1 MSTYVLPVPVFNPLL
16 QRLRVWAALCALV
29 LLGACATGPRA
40 NPNDPLEPFNRSMW
54 SFNERL
60 DEYVLKPVA
69 TTYKEVVPTLAR
81 RGVNNFF
88 SNLQDGWTFV
98 NAVLQLKP
106 QEAVESLLRFEV
118 NTIFGIAG
126 LIDVATELNIER
138 HKEDFGRTLGRWGVP
153 SGPYLVLPFFGP
165 STVRDLASISIN
177 SIVDPVL
184 HMQPNSVRN
193 SLYFGRLVD
202 VRARLLGATSVLDE
216 AALDKYSF
224 TRDVFL
230 QVRRRQDFGD
240 SPEEEE
246 APPPEPEAK

>member
-1 MSTYVLPVPVFNPLL
+1 MPMEIHRLHILL
-16 QRLRVWAALCALV
+16 RPFRLWMALV
-29 LLGACATGPRA
+29 AVALLGACATGPRA
-40 NPNDPLEPFNRSMW
+40 NPNDPFEPFNRSMW
-54 SFNERL
+54 SFNEKL

-88 SNLQDGWTFV
+88 ANLQDGWTFV

-106 QEAVESLLRFEV
+106 EAAAESLLRFEV
-118 NTIFGIAG
+118 NTVFGLLG
-126 LIDVATELNIER
+126 LIDVASELNIER

-165 STVRDLASISIN
+165 STVRDLASISVN
-177 SIVDPVL
+177 SAGDPVL
-184 HMQPNSVRN
+184 HMRPIALRN
-193 SLYFGRLVD
+193 SLYAGRLVD
-202 VRARLLGATSVLDE
+202 VLARLLGATSVLED

-224 TRDVFL
+224 TRDVFM

-240 SPEEEE
+240 TPDDE
-246 APPPEPEAK
+246 APAEPAPQ